1 MDAKDIIKRV
11 RKIEIKSRGLSTQVF
26 SGEYHSA
33 FKGKGVSFDKVRAY
47 EPGDDIRTIDWNLT
61 AKYDEAFVKV
71 FEEERA
77 LNVLLMV
84 DLSASMLLGSNKET
98 KRNLITEIC
107 SVLAFSA
114 VQNNDKI
121 GLVLFTDKVEKY
133 IPAQR
138 GKAHILKIIRE
149 LLEFNPDSKLADINT
164 AISFAGNV
172 VKKRSVVFL
181 ISDFINVLLNDK
193 IKAIAKKHDLIVL
206 KIQDKLDK
214 ELPDLGLLHIEDPET
229 GNIITVDTSD
239 KSIQKAFQDQYL
251 NNETLLN
258 NLLLSSKIDHAE
270 INTGDNF
277 INPLLRIF
285 KSRGARN

>member
-164 AISFAGNV
+164 AISFAGTV

-181 ISDFINVLLNDK
+181 ISDFINVQLNDK